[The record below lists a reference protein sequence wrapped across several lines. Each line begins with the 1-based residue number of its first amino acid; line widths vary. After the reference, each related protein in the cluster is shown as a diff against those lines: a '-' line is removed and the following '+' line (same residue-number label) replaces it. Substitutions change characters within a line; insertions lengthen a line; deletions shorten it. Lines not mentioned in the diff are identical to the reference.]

1 MEEGVRSGGRG
12 LRGKKKGSEGE
23 EGGGGWRRVEGG
35 GDKVFYC

>member
-23 EGGGGWRRVEGG
+23 EDG
-35 GDKVFYC
+35 GDKLFYC